1 MFKTMIFFV
10 ASGLICLRAT
20 SCSCSMTNIMSA
32 HSVSSLETLF
42 LAPGLVPAD
51 LTSYPSLSLSRS
63 SAVGLLSMFQ
73 PHMNKTFF
81 VM

>member
-1 MFKTMIFFV
+1 MSRTMIFSV
-10 ASGLICLRAT
+10 ACGLISLRA
-20 SCSCSMTNIMSA
+20 SLCSCSMTNIMSA
-32 HSVSSLETLF
+32 QSVSSLETLL

-73 PHMNKTFF
+73 PHMNNTLL